1 MAVMCF
7 CTATLA
13 PGLPAAYLSVFAFSH
28 FGKGVNQTLQERQ
41 WAANPGAGKAG
52 LEEAGLPISPVFKLH
67 CPCSIEVMGP
77 VGK

>member
-1 MAVMCF
+1 M
-7 CTATLA
+7 
-13 PGLPAAYLSVFAFSH
+13 
-28 FGKGVNQTLQERQ
+28 NQTLQERQ